1 MRTVD
6 NSVNSPYRNVRRAAL
21 LAGQSAKGSGMIVNL
36 LRREDDNIVLER
48 IEGDMLFEGGAAA
61 VGVAVTFQLDG
72 RETVGRIVRVAP
84 TDDSEAEPI
93 IEVEE
98 IDQGD
103 QDVGGEVA
111 LANLPP
117 GDDTSTKI

>member
-1 MRTVD
+1 
-6 NSVNSPYRNVRRAAL
+6 
-21 LAGQSAKGSGMIVNL
+21 MIVNL

-61 VGVAVTFQLDG
+61 VGVVVTFQLDG
-72 RETVGRIVRVAP
+72 RETVGRIVRISP

-93 IEVEE
+93 IEIEE
-98 IDQGD
+98 IDPGT
-103 QDVGGEVA
+103 QDFGGEVA
-111 LANLPP
+111 RANLPP